1 MLKLQKLLGETYKF
15 FYKQVNQKEL
25 SPKEISYI
33 QSCYEQMEEEI
44 KKLKKDDEKVISS
57 KKK

>member
-33 QSCYEQMEEEI
+33 QSCYEQMDEEI
-44 KKLKKDDEKVISS
+44 KKLKKDEKVISS